1 MAVNDSFADAN
12 TGLADA
18 TDWIIDGSSSGTG
31 AVNVTELGG
40 GADAEIYRE
49 YDPDDDGTFEIRLQV
64 DAPTGSWHSQ
74 DNDLLISTSENARLV
89 VRNVSGGAADYA
101 VAGYEVDN

>member
-12 TGLADA
+12 AGLADA
-18 TDWIIDGSSSGTG
+18 TDWIIDGSTSDTG
-31 AVNVTELGG
+31 AVNITELQG

-49 YDPDDDGTFEIRLQV
+49 FDPDGDGTFQIRLQL
-64 DAPTGSWHSQ
+64 DAPTREWHSQ
-74 DNDLLISTSENARLV
+74 GNDLLVSGSQNARLV
-89 VRNVSGGAADYA
+89 VRNVSGGTADYA